1 MLPDIWEEGLSVVF
15 VATAVDGVSAALGF
29 RHMHP
34 RSRFWDLLATGGLT
48 DGPVMTKEERK
59 ALEKGHREGSLSDPV
74 RSMFF
79 MKKTS
84 LLLRKGIGLTEVNR
98 RVAAAGEKDRAA
110 APNDEDVRAFVGRVE
125 TMKPGVVAFVAPPE
139 MVAAWFPADGAEPP
153 GPAGPR
159 TWKIGGAEVWVL
171 GSVTGLVRGDA
182 AAQQE
187 DAFFALGERVTAL
200 RRQAPG

>member
-1 MLPDIWEEGLSVVF
+1 VLPDIWEEGLSVVF

-125 TMKPGVVAFVAPPE
+125 TMKPGVVAFVAPSE
-139 MVAAWFPADGAEPP
+139 MVAAWFPAGGAEPP
-153 GPAGPR
+153 APAGPR